1 MDNLKQRVEDIGVVY
16 EQFGKTPI
24 ASRVFSFLLLSEPSH
39 KTFDEIREFLKA
51 SKSAVS
57 NAINSHL
64 QDGTINY
71 KTFSGDRKRY
81 FYLDLENWKKRVEE
95 YAKKLYD
102 FNNVMEDV
110 LKHRSNS
117 DIEFNSKL
125 KEVIDFQNFLNQKID
140 EGIRKWEEN

>member
-1 MDNLKQRVEDIGVVY
+1 M
-16 EQFGKTPI
+16 
-24 ASRVFSFLLLSEPSH
+24 
-39 KTFDEIREFLKA
+39 
-51 SKSAVS
+51 
-57 NAINSHL
+57 
-64 QDGTINY
+64 
-71 KTFSGDRKRY
+71 
-81 FYLDLENWKKRVEE
+81 EE

-140 EGIRKWEEN
+140 EAIRKWEEN

>member
-24 ASRVFSFLLLSEPSH
+24 ASRVFSFLLLAEPSY
-39 KTFDEIREFLKA
+39 KTFDEIREFLNA

-64 QDGTINY
+64 QDGTI
-71 KTFSGDRKRY
+71 
-81 FYLDLENWKKRVEE
+81 KKRVEE

-110 LKHRSNS
+110 LKHRSNN
-117 DIEFNSKL
+117 DIEFNNKL
-125 KEVIDFQNFLNQKID
+125 KDVIDFQNFLNQKID
-140 EGIRKWEEN
+140 EAIIKWKEK

>member
-81 FYLDLENWKKRVEE
+81 FYLDLENWR
-95 YAKKLYD
+95 
-102 FNNVMEDV
+102 NM
-110 LKHRSNS
+110 LK
-117 DIEFNSKL
+117 
-125 KEVIDFQNFLNQKID
+125 NFMILTM
-140 EGIRKWEEN
+140 